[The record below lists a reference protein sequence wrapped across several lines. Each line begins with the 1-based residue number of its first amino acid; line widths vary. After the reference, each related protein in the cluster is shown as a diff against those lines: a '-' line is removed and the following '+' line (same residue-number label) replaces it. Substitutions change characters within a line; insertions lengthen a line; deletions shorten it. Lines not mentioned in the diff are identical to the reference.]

1 LAILNFAVVLYY
13 GVVVIRV

>member
-13 GVVVIRV
+13 GVVVVRV